1 MNSPV
6 LGKLYTLLEH
16 ASIGNE
22 RKIALQKALAKLL
35 VEQQIRL
42 LYALS
47 DEGALEIFVKN
58 FSAKLELHGG
68 DEKAL
73 VESELAALR
82 KASELV

>member
-16 ASIGNE
+16 ASVNDE
-22 RKIALQKALAKLL
+22 RKAVLQKALAKLL
-35 VEQQIRL
+35 LEEQIRL
-42 LYALS
+42 LNALS
-47 DEGALEIFVKN
+47 EKDALEIFVKN

-68 DEKAL
+68 NEKAL

-82 KASELV
+82 KAAK